1 MSANKEKNNNQVV
14 YPSDFSYFTPN
25 KVEMEVKRD
34 SMLNTIDLYF
44 DNGDKVILVC
54 GVEGM
59 GKTVLLSQFLER
71 HRENCIAIFID
82 VINKQSYSEDN
93 IIRDLY
99 RQVSFA
105 INGVE
110 PKDTENAD
118 IKALTKQMYLLDT
131 SLRKEKKKMF
141 ILIDGLCEIPKDDH
155 YIVIDILD
163 LMPFTAKNI
172 SFIFA
177 SSNNVIEKH
186 LSKQSSHS
194 IEMLLFSEPETMEVL
209 PGVDISIIRNILAVF
224 RGVPESLYVIKR
236 LIDGGMPAE
245 EILQNYSAN
254 GANTDLFKAEW
265 ERSIE
270 EVSKYKDFL
279 GLLSFSIRPL
289 KISQI
294 ACILKV
300 SNQEVLRVISEIG
313 FIEESSESAK
323 FLSNGLK
330 LYAKEQLEDIEA
342 SSLKSI
348 VSNFSNSPKDKDTL
362 SEINSYYDRLGN
374 YPEIIDQLSNNNI
387 ALLFRE
393 TKSINEAVKQIKLG
407 GNAAKKVSSET
418 DLLRFSHARS
428 IMSVL
433 GTSNILGSELLCYLT
448 EEDYESALGL
458 VSSSK
463 VLEERFHLLATISS
477 FQKKKKD
484 AVDEDVERRITEDF
498 SRIDPE
504 NLGVEK
510 TTELAAELF
519 PAFPEM
525 SLSLINQMDSLEQ
538 GGGNKAEYAF
548 FRLSVE
554 ALKKGQDS
562 VDTLLSSLDTVE
574 DKKKEALSML
584 GLFKKGTPAEKIISK
599 LGNFKEP
606 GDAIFILK
614 NWISTFPEDEG
625 APKLVNELLSLIVS
639 TTNYHANASLYADIL
654 TSIQFMPKDK
664 GLELLEKITP
674 KFDYLKKTGPTLD
687 FVRLQ
692 ANVAIFEKNNGIYT
706 DREQE
711 LVKYILEEIDDA
723 SIKLSALSLMSVLA
737 FKNENFVLVCDF
749 DKEKEKAF
757 TSLVNSTADHVMMI
771 KDALIREVEFSL
783 SNSLKWAS
791 RLNTRPRRD
800 YAYALVA
807 KKSCQIKCVESI
819 DKVCSIIR
827 KIKNKDYKNEA
838 IVALFE
844 YCLKLETISKS
855 DLKRLIKLRNKVRNN
870 FLLCNINTSLLLLI
884 SKVNLNCSEQ
894 EANIIE
900 ATEISWAGIDGDW
913 YKIDAAYKIHNR
925 LIESNKDVANNYKE
939 KAISLR
945 LNNAENSR
953 EIADSQVFSV
963 DLAIRSFY
971 FLCLHSVNTEHDF
984 NQLINIVCSISGAV
998 PRIKQ
1003 FSRLASVLHLT
1014 GKIDLFEN
1022 ILENHL
1028 TPNLDTLG
1036 EEYCREVSVGLY
1048 WAAPMIFIYSRDMF
1062 ERKLLVVSDDV
1073 SIFDDIL
1080 NQVQGYML
1088 NKCILGDP
1096 FDPVQNHKY
1105 KITSKEI
1112 EDHLYLV
1119 RNMKEDSRIY
1129 FGLNKIIKI
1138 IVRGNK
1144 SNTYSIP
1151 QLTLID
1157 SEVGK
1162 IIESKFDSDEYIKH
1176 IGYKLCCK
1184 ILLLSLNGNKSEQD
1198 WKRLVDEVDSISI
1211 DSDKVYVLGEIIEYL
1226 PANLLTLKKQLLRRA
1241 VDLTDSLPSRLERIA
1256 RYESLSK
1263 IGQTFDL
1270 VFVKEFVRRAV
1281 LLSTSEDTEAYEE
1294 KRLSLI
1300 DSIYT
1305 MDRDFAIGLSA
1316 LVDDDPARKKIIEN
1330 NISKKNSEKKERDD
1344 FDVSSNDIKKN
1355 ALSEKYPKLMWSLLG
1370 KLNASNH
1377 LPDKRADYLNFLD
1390 SISSYDFVNV
1400 YPMLS
1405 YYIHSQGVFASNKK
1419 QASSKM
1425 RPIFEVLSNGALLF
1439 SELCELNQKTS
1450 ESIGSNGEQIVF
1462 GTTEGEKAT
1471 EFVNEWVSILD
1482 AEANELIIIDP
1493 YFTHEDLEFI
1503 GDVTNKD
1510 PNFRI
1515 RILTSYSNLKLI
1527 APTAEPSASDVMRA
1541 FWRAN
1546 VSSDAMPY
1554 IDVVF
1559 CGIPSLNN
1567 EMPIHDRWWI
1577 SGKTGLRLGGS
1588 INGIEG
1594 KRITSIS
1601 KMKNEEVIPV
1611 SSRIDGY
1618 LYRTQRLYQDERINY
1633 LEVSM

>member
-1 MSANKEKNNNQVV
+1 MTVNKETNNQVV
-14 YPSDFSYFTPN
+14 YPSDFSCFTPN
-25 KVEMEVKRD
+25 RVEMEVKRD

-44 DNGDKVILVC
+44 ENGDKVILVC
-54 GVEGM
+54 GADGM
-59 GKTVLLSQFLER
+59 GKTVLLSQFLDR
-71 HRENCIAIFID
+71 HRENCIAVFID

-105 INGVE
+105 VNGVE
-110 PKDTENAD
+110 PKDTEYAD
-118 IKALTKQMYLLDT
+118 IKALIKKMYLLDT
-131 SLRKEKKKMF
+131 SLRKEHKKMF
-141 ILIDGLCEIPKDDH
+141 ILIDGLGEIPKDDH
-155 YIVIDILD
+155 YIVNDILD
-163 LMPFTAKNI
+163 LMPFTTKNI

-177 SSNNVIEKH
+177 SSNNVIEEY
-186 LSKQSSHS
+186 LSKQKFHR
-194 IEMLLFSEPETMEVL
+194 IEMLLFSEPEAMEAL
-209 PGVDISIIRNILAVF
+209 PGVECSIIRDILAIF

-236 LIDGGMPAE
+236 LIDGGMPPE

-265 ERSIE
+265 ERSTV
-270 EVSKYKDFL
+270 EVSRYKDFL
-279 GLLSFSIRPL
+279 GLLTFSIHPL
-289 KISQI
+289 KISKI
-294 ACILKV
+294 ASILDV
-300 SNQEVLRVISEIG
+300 STQEVLRIISEIG

-348 VSNFSNSPKDKDTL
+348 VTNFSSSPKDNDTL

-374 YPEIIDQLSNNNI
+374 YPEIIDQLTNNNI

-393 TKSINEAVKQIKLG
+393 TASINEAVKQIRLG
-407 GNAAKKVSSET
+407 SNAAKKVSSET
-418 DLLRFSHARS
+418 DLLRFSHTRS
-428 IMSVL
+428 IMAVMS
-433 GTSNILGSELLCYLT
+433 TSNILGSELLCYLT

-463 VLEERFHLLATISS
+463 VLEERFHLLAIISS

-484 AVDEDVERRITEDF
+484 AVDEDVERRILEDF

-504 NLGVEK
+504 YLGVEK
-510 TTELAAELF
+510 TAELAAELF

-525 SLSLINQMDSLEQ
+525 SLSLINQMDSLDQ
-538 GGGNKAEYAF
+538 GGGNKSEYAF
-548 FRLSVE
+548 FRLSIE
-554 ALKKGQDS
+554 AFKKGQDD
-562 VDTLLSSLDTVE
+562 VDTLLNSLDTIE

-599 LGNFKEP
+599 LDSFKEP

-614 NWISTFPEDEG
+614 NWINTFPEDEG
-625 APKLVNELLSLIVS
+625 ASKLVDALLSLVVS
-639 TTNYHANASLYADIL
+639 TTDYHANASLYADIL
-654 TSIQFMPKDK
+654 TSIQYMPKSK

-674 KFDYLKKTGPTLD
+674 NFDYLKKTGPTLD

-692 ANVAIFEKNNGIYT
+692 ASVAIFEKNNGIST

-711 LVKYILEEIDDA
+711 LVTYILDEIDDI
-723 SIKLSALSLMSVLA
+723 SIKLSALSLMSVLSL
-737 FKNENFVLVCDF
+737 KNENFVLVCDF
-749 DKEKEKAF
+749 EKEKEKAF
-757 TSLVNSTADHVMMI
+757 SSLVNSTADHVMMI
-771 KDALIREVEFSL
+771 KDALLREVEFSL
-783 SNSLKWAS
+783 SNSTRWAS

-807 KKSCQIKCVESI
+807 KKACQIKCVESI
-819 DKVCSIIR
+819 DRICSIIR
-827 KIKNKDYKNEA
+827 KIRNKDYKNEA
-838 IVALFE
+838 IIALFE

-870 FLLCNINTSLLLLI
+870 FLLCNINTSLLLLT
-884 SKVNLNCSEQ
+884 SKVNSNCSEQ
-894 EANIIE
+894 ETNIIE

-925 LIESNKDVANNYKE
+925 LIESNKSVANSYKE

-971 FLCLHSVNTEHDF
+971 FLCLHGVNADRDF
-984 NQLINIVCSISGAV
+984 KQLIDIVCSISGAV

-1003 FSRLASVLHLT
+1003 FSRLASVLHLA
-1014 GKIDLFEN
+1014 GKTELFER
-1022 ILENHL
+1022 ILESHL
-1028 TPNLDTLG
+1028 IPNLDSLG
-1036 EEYCREVSVGLY
+1036 EDYCREFSVGFY
-1048 WAAPMIFIYSRDMF
+1048 WAAPMIFIYSRGMF
-1062 ERKLLVVSDDV
+1062 ERKLSIVSDDV
-1073 SIFDDIL
+1073 SVFDDIL
-1080 NQVQGYML
+1080 DQVQRYML

-1105 KITSKEI
+1105 KINSKEI

-1119 RNMKEDSRIY
+1119 KKMTEDSKIY

-1138 IVRGNK
+1138 IVRGKK

-1151 QLTLID
+1151 QLNLIG
-1157 SEVGK
+1157 SEIER
-1162 IIESKFDSDEYIKH
+1162 IIESKFNSDEYIKH
-1176 IGYKLCCK
+1176 VGYKLCCK
-1184 ILLLSLNGNKSEQD
+1184 ILLLSLNSNKSEQD
-1198 WKRLVDEVDSISI
+1198 WKKLIDEVDRISI
-1211 DSDKVYVLGEIIEYL
+1211 DSDKVFVFGEIIESM
-1226 PANLLTLKKQLLRRA
+1226 PANLLSLKKDLLRSA
-1241 VDLTDSLPSRLERIA
+1241 VRLTDTLPSRLERISK
-1256 RYESLSK
+1256 YEYLSK
-1263 IGQTFDL
+1263 IGQTFDI

-1281 LLSTSEDTEAYEE
+1281 LLSAAEDTEAYEE

-1300 DSIYT
+1300 DSLYT

-1330 NISKKNSEKKERDD
+1330 NISKKNSEKQDRDD
-1344 FDVSSNDIKKN
+1344 FDLSSNDIKKN
-1355 ALSEKYPKLMWSLLG
+1355 ALSTKYPKLIWSLLG

-1390 SISSYDFVNV
+1390 SISSYDFVNA
-1400 YPMLS
+1400 YPMMS
-1405 YYIHSQGVFASNKK
+1405 YYVHSQGVFASNKK

-1425 RPIFEVLSNGALLF
+1425 RPIFEALSNGAVLF

-1450 ESIGSNGEQIVF
+1450 DNLGCNGEQIVF
-1462 GTTEGEKAT
+1462 GTTESERAT
-1471 EFVNEWVSILD
+1471 EFVGEWVSTLD

-1503 GDVTNKD
+1503 GEVTNKD
-1510 PNFRI
+1510 PNFTI

-1527 APTAEPSASDVMRA
+1527 APAAEPSASDVMRA

-1554 IDVVF
+1554 IDIVF

-1577 SGKTGLRLGGS
+1577 SGKSGLRLGGS

-1618 LYRTQRLYQDERINY
+1618 LYRKQRVYQDERINY
-1633 LEVSM
+1633 LEVSV